1 VRAQTAVG
9 SQSIGPLAKGGISC
23 APGVDYLNQKMTVTF
38 EPGQTSRVVPVTI
51 CSDLVN
57 EQNENLAL
65 VLSAPTNAT
74 IADGQAVGIIVDD
87 D

>member
-1 VRAQTAVG
+1 VPDQR
-9 SQSIGPLAKGGISC
+9 
-23 APGVDYLNQKMTVTF
+23 
-38 EPGQTSRVVPVTI
+38 TSKTVPVTI

-57 EQNENLAL
+57 ESNENLAL